1 MALFEEPKRIDAAI
15 AQHRLSKRAAYGY
28 AYRDLWGPRVN
39 SMGNPWSPDNP
50 SGTIIFRLA
59 ENSLMH
65 DEITEYINTHTKVH
79 SQNHLTYST
88 GPRGSLRLRRAAA
101 NYISSEFQARKT
113 ITADNIFI
121 TPGVASAIDALTWSI
136 CNEGEGILVPR
147 PFYNGF
153 NFDTL
158 NRSNAKLV
166 GIAYAHVEGYHGI
179 DDLFSP
185 DINKVALETALQK
198 AKEAGITIRALL
210 ISNPHNPLGRCYPPK
225 TLIEFAS
232 FCERHQLH
240 LISDE
245 IYAKSVFANTT
256 MPKETPFSSILS
268 LNLENVINP
277 SLLHVLYGASKD
289 FCANGLRLGLV
300 CTGNE
305 GILGAMSSISMF
317 SWSPHVIQ
325 DVWAS
330 MLEDKEWIEEFM
342 RKKTDS
348 MVEQHRIIASFLRE
362 HNINYYESNAGL
374 FVWVDLRRLVKSL
387 AESQALLSSATP
399 NSLPAESD
407 YEQVVVT
414 ACGNNGVMIAP
425 GNIYGSEEPGWFRI
439 TFTVGEG
446 ALKEGLERFRKSLVE
461 LQARVQA

>member
-1 MALFEEPKRIDAAI
+1 MALLEEPERIDAAI
-15 AQHRLSKRAAYGY
+15 TQHRLSKRAAYGY
-28 AYRDLWGPRVN
+28 AYRDIWGPRVK

-65 DEITEYINTHTKVH
+65 DEITEYINTHTKVL

-88 GPRGSLRLRRAAA
+88 GPRGSLRLRRATA
-101 NYISSEFQARKT
+101 NYISSEFNSRET

-136 CNEGEGILVPR
+136 CNDGEGILVPR

-158 NRSNAKLV
+158 NRSNAKLI
-166 GIAYAHVEGYHGI
+166 GISYAHVEGYHGI
-179 DDLFSP
+179 DDLFNP
-185 DINKVALETALQK
+185 DVNKVALETALQR
-198 AKEAGITIRALL
+198 AKDAGIAIKGLL
-210 ISNPHNPLGRCYPPK
+210 ISNPHNPLGRCYPPE
-225 TLIEFAS
+225 TLLEFAS
-232 FCERHQLH
+232 FCEMHQLH

-245 IYAKSVFANTT
+245 IYAKSVFANPA
-256 MPKETPFSSILS
+256 MPEETPFSSILS
-268 LNLENVINP
+268 LNLENVINS

-305 GILGAMSSISMF
+305 GILGAMSSIGMF
-317 SWSPHVIQ
+317 SWSPHVLQ

-330 MLEDKEWIEEFM
+330 MLEDEKW
-342 RKKTDS
+342 
-348 MVEQHRIIASFLRE
+348 VASFLCE
-362 HNINYYESNAGL
+362 HNIDYYESNAGL
-374 FVWVDLRRLVKSL
+374 FVWVDLRHLVKSL
-387 AESQALLSSATP
+387 AESQAPLSSTLP
-399 NSLPAESD
+399 NSLDSKDD
-407 YEQVVVT
+407 YEQLEQIVVT

-461 LQARVQA
+461 LQAQAQE